1 MTETLALVE
10 SPAQLLNVLEWAHV
24 HPGEASSLSIAILQP
39 TDRHSREQVRRLC
52 KFASQARLVWRRY
65 EVRSGSVSRAHTLLR
80 LGRSVSAAERLV
92 IGDLFSRTVQALLP
106 FSKAREV
113 VVVDDG
119 TATTELVA
127 LLTQGQN
134 LSRWHQ
140 GDAPKK
146 SDGKGSSV
154 GRWLSRD
161 TLELFAFFTCMP
173 VSPPP
178 GAVVVPNEYR
188 WIRETF
194 GPVRVRGGADLA
206 GTSLVETGIIDQ
218 QRYLEAIG
226 WIARSRGAWRYLA
239 HRRESPEKLREI
251 ADATG
256 MEILHPELPMEVMAR
271 VEPIGHTVLT
281 FASTIAYTLPIVLQN
296 SPVRVE
302 LCEIDD
308 AWITEGTAARSVD
321 FLRKIST
328 LAVDRHGLAK
338 VPPQSRGRQAQPRQL
353 PPPQR
358 YGLPGVP
365 GQHGPYGS
373 PEPY

>member
-24 HPGEASSLSIAILQP
+24 HPGEASSLGIAVLQP

-52 KFASQARLVWRRY
+52 RFASQARLVWRRY
-65 EVRSGSVSRAHTLLR
+65 EVRSGAVSRAHTLLR
-80 LGRSVSAAERLV
+80 LGRSVSGAQRLV

-119 TATTELVA
+119 TATTELVT
-127 LLTQGQN
+127 LLTQGQS

-140 GDAPKK
+140 GEAPRK
-146 SDGKGSSV
+146 SDGKGGSV

-161 TLELFAFFTCMP
+161 TLERFAFFTCMP

-178 GAVVVPNEYR
+178 GALVVPNEYR
-188 WIRETF
+188 WTREAF
-194 GPVRVRGGADLA
+194 GPVRVHGGADLA
-206 GTSLVETGIIDQ
+206 GSSLVETGIIDRQ
-218 QRYLEAIG
+218 HYLEAIG
-226 WIARSRGAWRYLA
+226 WIARSRGAQRYLA

-251 ADATG
+251 AARTG

-281 FASTIAYTLPIVLQN
+281 FASTIAYTLPIVLQD

-308 AWITEGTAARSVD
+308 TWITEGTAARSVD

-338 VPPQSRGRQAQPRQL
+338 VPPQRSL
-353 PPPQR
+353 PPAR
-358 YGLPGVP
+358 NA
-365 GQHGPYGS
+365 
-373 PEPY
+373 

>member
-65 EVRSGSVSRAHTLLR
+65 EVRSGSVSRARTLLR
-80 LGRSVSAAERLV
+80 LGRSVSNAERLV

-140 GDAPKK
+140 GEAPKK
-146 SDGKGSSV
+146 SEGKGSSV
-154 GRWLSRD
+154 GRWLARD
-161 TLELFAFFTCMP
+161 TLERFAFFTCMP
-173 VSPPP
+173 VAPPP
-178 GAVVVPNEYR
+178 GAVVIPNEYR
-188 WIRETF
+188 WIRDTF
-194 GPVRVRGGADLA
+194 GPVQVRGGADLA

-218 QRYLEAIG
+218 QRYLEAIT
-226 WIARSRGAWRYLA
+226 WIARSRGVWRYLA
-239 HRRESPEKLREI
+239 HRRESPDKLREI
-251 ADATG
+251 AGATG

-281 FASTIAYTLPIVLQN
+281 FASTIAYTLPIVLRN

-321 FLRKIST
+321 FLRNISS
-328 LAVDRHGLAK
+328 LAVDRHGLSRI
-338 VPPQSRGRQAQPRQL
+338 PPQRQL
-353 PPPQR
+353 PPAR

-365 GQHGPYGS
+365 GRQSPHGS
-373 PEPY
+373 HEPY